1 MNKRE
6 RQIMKKYT
14 TINHGLLWLTID
26 NQIFT
31 IAGTDRENIKWYQEM
46 LAKAL
51 ARIIENE
58 VKP

>member
-14 TINHGLLWLTID
+14 TINHDLLWLTID

-31 IAGTDRENIKWYQEM
+31 IAGTDRENIKWFREQ
-46 LAKAL
+46 LAVAL
-51 ARIIENE
+51 ARMIEND
-58 VKP
+58 VKA